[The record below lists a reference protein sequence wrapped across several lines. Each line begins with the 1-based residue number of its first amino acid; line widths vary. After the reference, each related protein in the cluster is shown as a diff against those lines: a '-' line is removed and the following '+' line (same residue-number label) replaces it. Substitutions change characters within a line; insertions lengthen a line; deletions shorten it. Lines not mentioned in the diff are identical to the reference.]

1 MHLVS
6 FLAPSCSEASIIV
19 VDIEPASF
27 MDRVSLRT
35 GKTDPNGDSPVIN
48 AKESQESD
56 FSQDDSGWDDN

>member
-1 MHLVS
+1 M
-6 FLAPSCSEASIIV
+6 V

-27 MDRVSLRT
+27 MDWVSLRT

>member
-1 MHLVS
+1 M
-6 FLAPSCSEASIIV
+6 V

-35 GKTDPNGDSPVIN
+35 GKTDPDGDSPVIN
-48 AKESQESD
+48 AKESQTSD